1 MLGRVAMSDSELIGT
16 RGEVLQVLLDD
27 VHAPRLLPYVHPVY
41 DVDGRGEP
49 DVLGSC
55 VLLRRKRDL
64 YLATAAHVLADHE
77 PAMSCDATT
86 LYLGGQGGQLH
97 VLEAE
102 FLTNKEPL
110 DLAVARLTGAL
121 AAAWDLYPALDVDS
135 QLAAGEITGLHFLLG
150 YPIRRKAF
158 SLDRA
163 RNVIKHEAF
172 KYAQV
177 RSPHNKDGEHHFS
190 MLMPRGNVKSGNKKQ
205 TAGFPRGVSGGGV
218 FLLDGPQPML
228 AGIFNEYQ
236 RGERLVATKA
246 NRILAFL

>member
-1 MLGRVAMSDSELIGT
+1 MNDSELIGT

-27 VHAPRLLPYVHPVY
+27 LHAPRLLPYVHPVY
-41 DVDGRGEP
+41 DVSGGGEP
-49 DVLGSC
+49 DALASC

-64 YLATAAHVLADHE
+64 YLATAAHVLEDHQ
-77 PAMSCDATT
+77 PATSRDATT
-86 LYLGGQGGQLH
+86 LYLGGRDGEFH
-97 VLEAE
+97 ALEAE
-102 FLTNKEPL
+102 FLTNKKPL
-110 DLAVARLTGAL
+110 DLAVARLTGSL

-135 QLAAGEITGLHFLLG
+135 QLAAGETTGLHFLLG

-158 SLDRA
+158 NLDRA
-163 RNVIKHEAF
+163 RNVIRHEAY

-177 RSPHNKDGEHHFS
+177 RSPHKKDDEHHFS

-205 TAGFPRGVSGGGV
+205 TAAFPRGVSGGGV

-228 AGIFNEYQ
+228 AGIFIEYQ

-246 NRILAFL
+246 NRIVPLL